1 MGRIVLFLSLA
12 SIILAQVQAFI
23 QTFNQISR
31 HSRLDAATNTGVDLC
46 QTETY
51 TKSFHVIDS
60 CARSGQPTNDL
71 YDSVRYID
79 KNAFKLYS
87 EPLSKQQLWERCK
100 GSWKLSLATGPPSS
114 RQQPTFKPVPIFA
127 YAMIDEENFGNG
139 VGFNQDKII
148 LSLLGN
154 HYFNEK
160 KRQMG
165 IGIND
170 MYLFSTKVTGFLP
183 NFITDGMGLGKKPED
198 FKGKSK
204 MPAFTMIGASESS
217 MIVRGGS
224 GGIAIWTKLKD
235 DIRPAAYGKD
245 SESN

>member
-1 MGRIVLFLSLA
+1 MGRFLIFLLLVVSVLSP
-12 SIILAQVQAFI
+12 VHAFI
-23 QTFNQISR
+23 QTSKHFSR
-31 HSRLDAATNTGVDLC
+31 RHPHEATTTTGIDLR
-46 QTETY
+46 QTDSY
-51 TKSFHVIDS
+51 TKSFEVIDS
-60 CARSGQPTNDL
+60 CARSSQPTNDL

-87 EPLSKQQLWERCK
+87 EPLSKQQLWDRCK
-100 GSWKLSLATGPPSS
+100 GSWRLSLATGPPSS
-114 RQQPTFKPVPIFA
+114 KQQPKFKSVPVFA
-127 YAMIDEENFGNG
+127 YAMIDEKNFGNG

-165 IGIND
+165 IGIDD
-170 MYLFSTKVTGFLP
+170 MYLFSSKVTDFLP

-217 MIVRGGS
+217 MIARGGS
-224 GGIAIWTKLKD
+224 GGIAIWTKLEE
-235 DIRPAAYGKD
+235 DIRPAAYGKN
-245 SESN
+245 S